1 MIHIDSSV
9 MKSSILRDP
18 KYHFVG
24 EKYLWPENVVPV
36 LSPTDFFI
44 YSIPFSKYFKKFE
57 YDLTATLAGVLYVYH
72 SDLAKKNIF
81 YT

>member
-44 YSIPFSKYFKKFE
+44 YRIHFSKN
-57 YDLTATLAGVLYVYH
+57 L
-72 SDLAKKNIF
+72 
-81 YT
+81 